1 MKKLLAVA
9 LVLCLLVPCAYATDF
24 SKMDDQG
31 IESLL
36 TVLEY
41 FEPMTKEEIQQFT
54 DGLRAEK
61 EKRKAAQ
68 ETSIKGS
75 IIYEDEEMQ
84 LVLLDFYT
92 QDNRIYGPLSIVKL
106 QWLNKKN
113 ETLSRTDV
121 FRIEQYQNGVQLTNG
136 YLKECD
142 SEFMTAV
149 RGGATLTF
157 YLVCVMKDKNA
168 GVELV
173 FDKPYNDYYNSFDDI
188 IVKLW

>member
-1 MKKLLAVA
+1 MKKLLAMA
-9 LVLCLLVPCAYATDF
+9 LVLILMMPCAYAMDF
-24 SKMDDQG
+24 SGMDDRG

-75 IIYEDEEMQ
+75 IIYEDEDMQ

-92 QDNRIYGPLSIVKL
+92 QDDRIYGPLSIVKL

-121 FRIEQYQNGVQLTNG
+121 FRIEQYQNGVQLSNG
-136 YLKECD
+136 YLNGCD
-142 SEFMTAV
+142 SEFLTAV

-173 FDKPYNDYYNSFDDI
+173 FDKPYYDHYNRFDDI